1 MTRVLIIEDEA
12 ALAAALAELCR
23 RMGFSASTAASAAK
37 GLHELGANPPDLV
50 LLDIGLPD
58 RSGMEVLHQIRAN
71 DTTLPVLVITAHGN
85 LENAVVAKKRG
96 ATDYLVKPI
105 NLQEL
110 EATIRA
116 VLDAAARAV
125 PAQPES
131 QPDRAPLLIGSSAA
145 MQPAFAAIAH
155 ACASDVPVLLT
166 GPSGIGKSLTAR
178 VVHLHSA
185 RHAAPFINLSC
196 ASLPANLLEAELFGH
211 ERGAFTGATST
222 RIGHIERA
230 SGGTLFL
237 DEIGDLPMPLQVKLL
252 RVVEEKTFMRVGGRE
267 ELEVD
272 LRIISATN
280 KDLDA
285 AVANNDFRED
295 LLYRLR
301 VLEVLLPPLAQRT
314 DDLPALCSYLL
325 AGIAVDS
332 QLALAADAFEALKAY
347 DWPGNVRELR
357 NVLERAAA
365 VCNGTVI
372 RASHLP
378 EAVQQAQSTPEARHA
393 QDLDQALTSWVAER
407 LGDERTYQQLHDEL
421 EGKLL
426 AMLLPHYGG
435 KPTLLANALKM
446 NRATLRRKLRDLLG
460 DAED

>member
-23 RMGFSASTAASAAK
+23 RMGFAASTAASAAK
-37 GLHELGANPPDLV
+37 GLHERNESLPDLV

-58 RSGMEVLHQIRAN
+58 QSGMEVLRQIRA
-71 DTTLPVLVITAHGN
+71 DDPSLPVLVITAHGN
-85 LENAVVAKKRG
+85 LENAVEAKKRG

-110 EATIRA
+110 ETTIRA
-116 VLDAAARAV
+116 VLDAAARTA
-125 PAQPES
+125 PTES
-131 QPDRAPLLIGSSAA
+131 PKPPDRAPLLIGSSAA

-178 VVHLHSA
+178 VVHLHSS
-185 RHAAPFINLSC
+185 RHAAPFVDLSC

-252 RVVEEKTFMRVGGRE
+252 RVVEDKTFMRVGGRE
-267 ELEVD
+267 ELAVD

-280 KDLDA
+280 KDLDG
-285 AVANNDFRED
+285 AVANNGFRED

-325 AGIAVDS
+325 ASIAGDR
-332 QLALAADAFEALKAY
+332 QLALAADACEALKAY
-347 DWPGNVRELR
+347 EWPGNVRELR

-372 RASHLP
+372 RAGHLP
-378 EAVQQAQSTPEARHA
+378 DAVQQASATPTARLT
-393 QDLDQALTSWVAER
+393 QDLDQALTHWVAER
-407 LGDERTYQQLHDEL
+407 LADGHTYQQLHDEL

-426 AMLLPHYGG
+426 ATLLPHYGG

-460 DAED
+460 GTED